1 MAKTNISDLIYFHS
15 PIWAQQ
21 LYVALYGWWWYQ
33 RRFGRLFHKFVPELK
48 EREGWTREQFYQ
60 YQEDRLNAVLRVA
73 WRSRYYRQVFAEA
86 GITQGMPPFEALR
99 QLPFL
104 SKETLRTC
112 SRDLLTER
120 PLPKGTLI
128 LKSSGTTGTP
138 TDFFFTK
145 EMHQMS
151 MAWFEARARNWANL
165 KVKDRRIMFGVRKV
179 CRFDQT
185 EPPFWRISPME
196 NMAYMSIYHLS
207 PSFMPVYLDFFHKYR
222 PRLVMGYPSAL
233 YTLAR
238 FALQQGKLPP
248 AAKAVITTSE
258 TVTPTIREAI
268 ESAWQC
274 QLYDTY
280 GAVEACFFASEC
292 EHGRLHLSPDIGIY
306 EILDAEGNPCP
317 PGVIGEAVCTGLHN
331 LLHPLIRY
339 RIGDA
344 AKWSTEVVCPCG
356 RQMPILQSV
365 EGRIEDMCYT
375 KDGRAILRFDTVFK
389 GIDAIREAQV
399 IQEELGKFLI
409 NVVPD
414 PNFSKCDIEKIKANM
429 RLHVGDA
436 IVDIREI
443 SHISR
448 TVGNKFRPVIS
459 KLSPDEIK
467 AVWNKTAS

>member
-1 MAKTNISDLIYFHS
+1 MAKNNIKDLIYFYS

-21 LYVALYGWWWYQ
+21 FYVALYGLWWYH
-33 RRFGRLFHKFVPELK
+33 RRFGQYFHKFVTELK
-48 EREGWTREQFYQ
+48 AREGWTPEQFYQ
-60 YQEDRLNAVLRVA
+60 YQEERLMIVLKTA
-73 WRSRYYRQVFAEA
+73 WRSAYYQQIFAAA
-86 GITQGMPPFEALR
+86 GITQGMPPFDALR

-112 SRDLLTER
+112 SKELLTER
-120 PLPKGTLI
+120 PVPRGALI

-138 TDFFFTK
+138 TEIFFTK
-145 EMHQMS
+145 ELHQMS
-151 MAWFEARARNWANL
+151 LAWFEARARNWANL
-165 KVKDRRIMFGVRKV
+165 KLKDRRIMFGVRKV

-185 EPPFWRISPME
+185 KPPFWRISPME

-207 PSFMPVYLDFFHKYR
+207 ANFMPTYLDFLHAYR
-222 PRLVMGYPSAL
+222 PKLVMGYPSAL

-238 FALQQGKLPP
+238 FALEQGKLPP
-248 AAKAVITTSE
+248 AAMAVITTSE

-268 ESAWQC
+268 ESAWRC

-280 GAVEACFFASEC
+280 GAVESCFFASEC
-292 EHGRLHLSPDIGIY
+292 EHGRLHLNPDIGIF
-306 EILDAEGNPCP
+306 EILDSDGNPCP
-317 PGVIGEAVCTGLHN
+317 PGVVGEVVCTGLHN
-331 LLHPLIRY
+331 LLQPLIRY

-344 AKWSTEVVCPCG
+344 AKWSMETECPCG

-375 KDGRAILRFDTVFK
+375 KDGRAVLRFDTVFK
-389 GIDAIREAQV
+389 GVETIHEAQV
-399 IQEELGKFLI
+399 VQEELGKFLI

-414 PNFSKCDIEKIKANM
+414 RNFSKSDIEKIKSNM
-429 RLHVGDA
+429 KLHVGDV

-443 SHISR
+443 SHIPR

-459 KLSPDEIK
+459 KLSHEEIK
-467 AVWNKTAS
+467 TVRNMTII